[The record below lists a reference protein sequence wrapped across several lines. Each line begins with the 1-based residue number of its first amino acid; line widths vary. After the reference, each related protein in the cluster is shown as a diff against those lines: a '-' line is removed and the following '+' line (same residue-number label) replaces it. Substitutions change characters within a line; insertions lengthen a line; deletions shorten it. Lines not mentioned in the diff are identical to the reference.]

1 MGGARSRGTQ
11 PYLPVTTDFFPPRT
25 LTDRLT
31 FNSSNWNETRE
42 IVIFGIDDD
51 IIRYSPYGGVLN
63 VTASTNDNSSTLASL
78 TLLVKDTDRG
88 TLVLM

>member
-1 MGGARSRGTQ
+1 MLLAAKLGGAHS
-11 PYLPVTTDFFPPRT
+11 LLFVCFRT

-51 IIRYSPYGGVLN
+51 IIKYSPYGGTLN
-63 VTASTNDNSSTLASL
+63 VTASTGDNSTTDSL
-78 TLLVKDTDRG
+78 TLLVKDTDIGIVAPNNRY
-88 TLVLM
+88 